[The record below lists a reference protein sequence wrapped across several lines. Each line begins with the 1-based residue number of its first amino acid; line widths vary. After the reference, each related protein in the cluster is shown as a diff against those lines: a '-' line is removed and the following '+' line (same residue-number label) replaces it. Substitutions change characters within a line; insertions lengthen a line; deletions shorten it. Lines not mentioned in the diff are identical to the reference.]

1 MPASEV
7 VVADTSPLL
16 NLALV
21 DRLHLIQRQFES
33 LTVPATVRDE
43 LLAGDAG
50 REALESVLDSEF
62 VAIERPGRDD
72 LVREFRSELD
82 AGESAAIAL
91 AIERDA
97 TLVLVDE
104 REGRRIA
111 RRHGLDVTGVV
122 GICLRA
128 AENGNLDIEQSL
140 DELREVGFWIGDDLY
155 HRAIESVET
164 DG

>member
-21 DRLHLIQRQFES
+21 ERLHLVRSQFDS
-33 LTVPATVRDE
+33 ITVPEAVRDE
-43 LLAGDAG
+43 LLAGDSG
-50 REALESVLDSEF
+50 RDALESLLDSEF
-62 VAIERPGRDD
+62 ASIEPPTREG

-97 TLVLVDE
+97 NVVLIDE
-104 REGRRIA
+104 REGRQIA

-122 GICLRA
+122 GVVLRA
-128 AENGNLDIEQSL
+128 AKEGDIEVEPTL
-140 DELREVGFWIGDDLY
+140 DALRDAGFWIGDDLY
-155 HRAIESVET
+155 RRAIEAVGEDS
-164 DG
+164 